1 MQTTN
6 TTELGQKNL
15 PTIESLTQTLLP
27 TLFTDA
33 QAISEYGESVI
44 NAESQ
49 KQYEKLMEESAV
61 TALSVRIERISVA
74 LRDADPRKIAKE
86 PGWFA
91 RFTGK
96 HLEKQARYR
105 IARENVESLIDEGK
119 TYLAQV
125 RQMLDALETLADEY
139 AHEIQLLRVYIE
151 AGREF
156 LQMAPAEPE
165 EQELIFDKPAERL
178 SRKLANL
185 ATLQASHEMSLM
197 HMKITRVQAIEIIDT
212 FSQTIKILVPVW
224 RQHSLAL
231 ITTNTMNETLTSKA
245 SEAHRALMES
255 LHNSLEGAKK

>member
-1 MQTTN
+1 MQTMNMTDIK
-6 TTELGQKNL
+6 QRNL
-15 PTIESLTQTLLP
+15 PTIESLTETVLP
-27 TLFTDA
+27 SLFTDS

-61 TALSVRIERISVA
+61 TALSVRIERISLA
-74 LRDADPRKIAKE
+74 LQDADPRKISKE
-86 PGWFA
+86 PGWLA

-105 IARENVESLIDEGK
+105 LARDNVESLINEGN

-125 RQMLDALETLADEY
+125 RQMLDALEALAEEY

-156 LQMAPAEPE
+156 LRHAPAEPE
-165 EQELIFDKPAERL
+165 QQELIFDKPAERL

-197 HMKITRVQAIEIIDT
+197 HMKLARVQAIDIIDT

-224 RQHSLAL
+224 RQHTLAL
-231 ITTNTMNETLTSKA
+231 ITTSTMNETLTSKA
-245 SEAHRALMES
+245 TEAHHALMDS
-255 LHNSLEGAKK
+255 LHKSLEGAKK